1 MPYLKLL
8 KEVAYKGK
16 TYKAGEII
24 EAGEDLGSRMILAGQ
39 AVSPNNK
46 EFEEYKKAKEQ
57 GKTQSTDLE
66 QLTKKELEQ
75 ICEELGIED
84 YSKKKKAELIELI
97 KAKRGE

>member
-8 KEVAYKGK
+8 KEVSYKGK
-16 TYKAGEII
+16 TYKAGEIV
-24 EAGEDLGSRMILAGQ
+24 EVGEDLGSRMILAGQ
-39 AVSPNNK
+39 AVSSNNK
-46 EFEEYKKAKEQ
+46 EFEEYKKSKEQ